1 MIVPTRIFF
10 SLLALCGVANAAP
23 TLPDAYR
30 QVIEQG
36 IKAGAYRDVAAGWI
50 EGKARDTAYFGQATA
65 ETTFEIGAATEI
77 FTDLLLAQAAYEG
90 KLRLQSQLH
99 EVMPEFAF
107 ADAALGSITLESLAT
122 HRAGLPVLPPNL
134 MPRDTA
140 DPYAG
145 YSEAE
150 LLAFLGNHRMHGSP
164 AEYAYSV
171 VDAGLLGY
179 ALGRGYGTE
188 YPKLMQDKI
197 LGPLGLKHASF
208 DDGGLLAGHARGE
221 PVAHWHF
228 GVLAGSAGLRTTLGD
243 LLDFL
248 QVNLRPENST
258 LRAALL
264 LARQPRTR
272 AQSEQVG
279 LGWNIHET
287 GSGDQTWPLLW
298 RASTT
303 AGFSTFIGFRTD
315 RQQAVALLGNTDTD
329 LSAIGMA
336 LLEDHAAPPTP
347 RARFA
352 APAHLQ
358 ADDFV
363 GLYQVRGGIEITIR
377 QRDGQ
382 LSAQLRG
389 GPIARLTADEDDV
402 FDAGAEGFAIT
413 FQREAGKVTS
423 LIVTRA
429 GVNVLAERLSARAP
443 HVTRTAIAVDAKELA
458 GFAGDYQLGDAG
470 LARIFVQGDKLSMQL
485 AGRAPL
491 DLVAFAK
498 DRFSCADESC
508 EATFQ
513 HNAAGDVTAVSLDF
527 AGAQN
532 NAPRVRWTR

>member
-1 MIVPTRIFF
+1 VRTRIFA
-10 SLLALCGVANAAP
+10 LLFVVCGAAGAAP

-30 QVIEQG
+30 QVLEQG

-50 EGKARDTAYFGQATA
+50 EGKERDAIYFGQATA

-77 FTDLLLAQAAYEG
+77 FTDLLLAQAAFEG
-90 KLRLQSQLH
+90 KLRLQTQLR
-99 EVMPEFAF
+99 EVMPDFAF
-107 ADAALGSITLESLAT
+107 ADPALGSTTLEALAT
-122 HRAGLPVLPPNL
+122 HHAGFSAMPPNL
-134 MPRDTA
+134 MPRDIG

-145 YSEAE
+145 YGEAE
-150 LLAFLGNHRMHGSP
+150 ILAFLGNHHLPRSGN
-164 AEYAYSV
+164 EYAYSV
-171 VDAGLLGY
+171 TDAGVLGY

-188 YPKLMQDKI
+188 YPKLLQDKV
-197 LGPLGLKHASF
+197 LGPLALKHTGF
-208 DDGGLLAGHARGE
+208 DDSGLLAGHARGE
-221 PVAHWHF
+221 PVPHWHF
-228 GVLAGSAGLRTTLGD
+228 GVLSGSAGLRTTLGD

-264 LARQPRTR
+264 VARQPRTR

-279 LGWNIHET
+279 LGWHIHEA

-336 LLEDHAAPPTP
+336 LLEDHSAPPTP

-352 APAHLQ
+352 TPAHLQ

-363 GLYQVRGGIEITIR
+363 GLYQVRGSIEITIR

-382 LSAQLRG
+382 LSAQLSG
-389 GPIARLTADEDDV
+389 GPIARLTAEEDDV

-429 GVNVLAERLSARAP
+429 GVNVLAERLSTRAP
-443 HVTRTAIAVDAKELA
+443 HVTRTSIAIDAKELA
-458 GFAGDYQLGDAG
+458 AYAGDYQLGEAG
-470 LARIFVQGDKLSMQL
+470 LARIFVATDKLSMQL
-485 AGRAPL
+485 AGRAPV
-491 DLVAFAK
+491 DLIAFAK
-498 DRFSCADESC
+498 DRFACADEAC

-513 HNAAGDVTAVSLDF
+513 RNVAGVITDVSLDF
-527 AGAQN
+527 AGTQH
-532 NAPRVRWTR
+532 NAPRVRWTK